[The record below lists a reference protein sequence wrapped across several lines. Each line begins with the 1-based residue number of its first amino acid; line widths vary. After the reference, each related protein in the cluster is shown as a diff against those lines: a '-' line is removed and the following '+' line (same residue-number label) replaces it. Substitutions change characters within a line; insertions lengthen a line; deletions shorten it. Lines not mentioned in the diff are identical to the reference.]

1 MMSGLQLPHDR
12 LVEAYRAMRTIRV
25 FEERVM
31 QEMGTGDIPGN
42 THLYAGEEASAV
54 GICLHLRD
62 DDYISSTHRGHGH
75 CIAKGCDID
84 GMMAE
89 LFARATG
96 TCGGKGGSMH
106 IADLRKGMLGAN
118 GIVAAGAPITVG
130 AALSAKL
137 LGTGQ
142 VAVAFAGDGAMN
154 EGVMSESFN
163 LAKIWNLPIIFAIE
177 DNGFG
182 EATANEHV
190 SAGSFSRRAESYD
203 IPAIEADGTD
213 LFSVYAAAGEAVAR
227 ARAGGGP
234 TMLHIHV
241 PRYYGHYSG
250 DPDTY
255 RTPEEKAHMRAN
267 RDCLTNFRHH
277 VRDYS
282 LLDSAQLDTVDR
294 DVDAAIDHAVKAA
307 RAAPFPQ
314 LSALT
319 TDVYVKYL

>member
-1 MMSGLQLPHDR
+1 MSSFQLPHEK
-12 LVEAYRAMRTIRV
+12 LIETYRTMRTIRV
-25 FEERVM
+25 FEERIM

-42 THLYAGEEASAV
+42 THLYAGEEAAAV
-54 GICLHLRD
+54 GVCLHLRD

-118 GIVAAGAPITVG
+118 GIVAAGTPITCG

-154 EGVMSESFN
+154 EGVMAESFN
-163 LAKIWNLPIIFAIE
+163 LAKIWMLPVIFAIE

-190 SAGSFSRRAESYD
+190 SAGSFTRRAESYD
-203 IPAIEADGTD
+203 IPAVEVDGTD
-213 LFSVYAAAGEAVAR
+213 VFNVYAAAGEAVAR

-250 DPDTY
+250 DPDNY
-255 RTPEEKAHMRAN
+255 RTPEEKAAMRKD
-267 RDCLTNFRHH
+267 RDCLTNFRKH
-277 VRDYS
+277 VEKVS
-282 LLDSAQLDTVDR
+282 LLDMAALDAVDTE
-294 DVDAAIDHAVKAA
+294 VDAAIEQAVKAA
-307 RAAPFPQ
+307 RAAPFPHP
-314 LSALT
+314 STLT
-319 TDVYVKYL
+319 TDVYATYL

>member
-1 MMSGLQLPHDR
+1 MSGLQLPQDK
-12 LVEAYRAMRTIRV
+12 LVEVYRNMRMIRR

-31 QEMGTGDIPGN
+31 DEMSTGDIPGN

-54 GICLHLRD
+54 GVCLHLSE

-75 CIAKGCDID
+75 SIAKGVDID
-84 GMMAE
+84 SMMAE
-89 LFARATG
+89 LFGKASG

-118 GIVAAGAPITVG
+118 GIVAAGAPITCG

-137 LGTGQ
+137 LGKKH

-163 LAKIWNLPIIFAIE
+163 LAKIWMLPIVFVIE

-190 SAGSFSRRAESYD
+190 SAGSFTRRAESYD
-203 IPAIEADGTD
+203 IPAIEVDGTD
-213 LFSVYAAAGEAVAR
+213 VFRVYEAAGEAIAR
-227 ARAGGGP
+227 ARNGGGP
-234 TMLHIHV
+234 TMLHVHV

-250 DPDTY
+250 DPDNY
-255 RTPEEKAHMRAN
+255 RTPEEKAAMRRE
-267 RDCLTNFRHH
+267 RDCLINFRKR
-277 VRDYS
+277 VNEVS
-282 LLDSAQLDTVDR
+282 LLDAAELDAVDQA
-294 DVDAAIDHAVKAA
+294 VEAEIDRAVAAA
-307 RAAPFPQ
+307 RAAPFPP

>member
-1 MMSGLQLPHDR
+1 MSGLQLSQDK
-12 LVEAYRAMRTIRV
+12 LIEVYRSMRTIRR

-31 QEMGTGDIPGN
+31 DEMATGDIPGN
-42 THLYAGEEASAV
+42 THLYAGQEASAV
-54 GICLHLRD
+54 GICLQLRE

-75 CIAKGCDID
+75 SIAKGVDID
-84 GMMAE
+84 SMMAE
-89 LFARATG
+89 IFGRATG
-96 TCGGKGGSMH
+96 TCGGKGGSQH
-106 IADLRKGMLGAN
+106 IADISKGMLGAN
-118 GIVAAGAPITVG
+118 GIVAAGAPITCG

-163 LAKIWNLPIIFAIE
+163 LAKIWNLPIVFAIE

-190 SAGSFSRRAESYD
+190 SAGSFTRRAESYD
-203 IPAIEADGTD
+203 IPSIEVDGTD
-213 LFSVYAAAGEAVAR
+213 VFKVYEAAGEAVER
-227 ARAGGGP
+227 ARNGGGP

-255 RTPEEKAHMRAN
+255 RTPEEKAAMRNN
-267 RDCLTNFRHH
+267 RDCLSIFRKH
-277 VRDYS
+277 VKEVS
-282 LLDSAQLDTVDR
+282 LLDSAELDAVDEA
-294 DVDAAIDHAVKAA
+294 VEAAIDHAVAAA
-307 RAAPFPQ
+307 RAAPFPP